1 MSTVGG
7 RAARR
12 AAHRGRCPAIAYNP
26 TPTPNPN
33 PNPNPNPKPKPKPKP
48 KSNPNPNPKPEPR
61 ITQVPS
67 GVQEISLDEL
77 TLTEGEA
84 VGLTEAQ
91 QAGDARRYVRRC
103 TEM

>member
-7 RAARR
+7 PAARR
-12 AAHRGRCPAIAYNP
+12 AAHRDRCPAIGY
-26 TPTPNPN
+26 
-33 PNPNPNPKPKPKPKP
+33 NPNPKPKPKPKP
-48 KSNPNPNPKPEPR
+48 NPKPR
-61 ITQVPS
+61 ISQVPS
-67 GVQEISLDEL
+67 GVQEISFDEL

-91 QAGDARRYVRRC
+91 QAGDVRRY